1 MWQKTYFAGISQTC
15 LHRNMLNKPYAQHL
29 QKTFC
34 LKQYKCTQCL
44 KHLQSDLTMYYWE
57 KQLLILGMYQNDVI
71 KQKRLQKW
79 ESAKA
84 STELEAENLWLK

>member
-1 MWQKTYFAGISQTC
+1 
-15 LHRNMLNKPYAQHL
+15 
-29 QKTFC
+29 
-34 LKQYKCTQCL
+34 
-44 KHLQSDLTMYYWE
+44 
-57 KQLLILGMYQNDVI
+57 MYQNDVI